1 MVLELNRLLAQIM
14 TAKRD
19 LKRVYYTSRNEET
32 KLDVKDLVATTIGVQ
47 RLLEEL
53 ISLRRKEK
61 AAKKILSDKKA
72 ELIVRKWT
80 TGLPRRSKDFV
91 EKSRQLEQTHLRRYQ
106 EALLR
111 YLEEIGEEL
120 AKWIEDIRTLA
131 DIPRVPRA

>member
-53 ISLRRKEK
+53 ITLRRAHKT
-61 AAKKILSDKKA
+61 AKKVLSDRKA

-91 EKSRQLEQTHLRRYQ
+91 EKSNQLEQTHLRRYQ

-111 YLEEIGEEL
+111 YLEDIGEEL